1 MTSLRRVFFSLS
13 AALWSVSIA
22 DGIVVSGYEG
32 GEAEISCSYGH
43 GYENYNKYLCN
54 RSCANSDIVIE
65 TQLGVQHTKK
75 GSFSLHDDI
84 KRRVFTVNVTKLT
97 LQHAGIYWC
106 AVSKYGKDIYT
117 EVRLQVVKDWCCDN
131 RALVQG
137 NSQASVSISCP
148 YKPQHKESQ
157 KYFCIGTRPSTCLQ
171 QATVTSNHN
180 TGRFSLHDNNAD
192 GVFTVTIT
200 GLTQGDSGM
209 YMCGVH
215 VDRGLD
221 VYSVVHLEVKETT
234 TPLSPSPMT
243 LVTTVTSVTSTS
255 SLSSTSS
262 SLMPPSSA
270 GFTDRTYVFIAFTV
284 MTFSVSLSVLMLALI
299 IIYRCKRIQGSAEPH
314 RETVLFESVYEDV
327 YENTEAVCVNVK
339 LASCKNQYSSQPN
352 HDDDDDDDVEDDDD
366 AQQESVYQDITPYDN
381 IYHSLNIT
389 TTDRH

>member
-22 DGIVVSGYEG
+22 DEIVVSGYEG

-43 GYENYNKYLCN
+43 GYENYKKYLCN
-54 RSCANSDIVIE
+54 RGCDNSDIVIE
-65 TQLGVQHTKK
+65 TQLGVHHTKK

-106 AVSKYGKDIYT
+106 AVSRYGKDIYT
-117 EVRLQVVKDWCCDN
+117 EVRLQV
-131 RALVQG
+131 
-137 NSQASVSISCP
+137 
-148 YKPQHKESQ
+148 
-157 KYFCIGTRPSTCLQ
+157 
-171 QATVTSNHN
+171 
-180 TGRFSLHDNNAD
+180 
-192 GVFTVTIT
+192 
-200 GLTQGDSGM
+200 
-209 YMCGVH
+209 
-215 VDRGLD
+215 
-221 VYSVVHLEVKETT
+221 VKETT

-255 SLSSTSS
+255 SLSSASTSS

-270 GFTDRTYVFIAFTV
+270 GFTNRTYVFIAFTV

-314 RETVLFESVYEDV
+314 RETGLSESVYEDV

-339 LASCKNQYSSQPN
+339 LASCKKQYSSQPYE
-352 HDDDDDDDVEDDDD
+352 DVDDDDD

-381 IYHSLNIT
+381 IYQSLNIT
-389 TTDRH
+389 TTDGH

>member
-1 MTSLRRVFFSLS
+1 MTSLQRVFFSLS

-22 DGIVVSGYEG
+22 DEIVVSGYEG

-43 GYENYNKYLCN
+43 GYENYKKYLCN
-54 RSCANSDIVIE
+54 RGCDNSDIVIE
-65 TQLGVQHTKK
+65 TQLGVHHTKK

-106 AVSKYGKDIYT
+106 AVSRYGKDIYT

-137 NSQASVSISCP
+137 NSQASVSVSCP

-171 QATVTSNHN
+171 QAIVTSKHN

-200 GLTQGDSGM
+200 GLTQKDSGM
-209 YMCGVH
+209 YMCGIR

-243 LVTTVTSVTSTS
+243 LVTSVTSTS
-255 SLSSTSS
+255 SLSSASTSS

-270 GFTDRTYVFIAFTV
+270 GFTIRTYVFIAFTV

-314 RETVLFESVYEDV
+314 RETGLSESVYEDV

-339 LASCKNQYSSQPN
+339 LASCKEQYSSQPYEDV
-352 HDDDDDDDVEDDDD
+352 DDDGN

-381 IYHSLNIT
+381 IYQSLNIT